1 MRFRFIRDHEEQYP
15 IRRMCSVLSVSPS
28 GYYAW
33 CQRPPSERALA
44 NRQLVT
50 KIRAIYDASRQ
61 LYGYRKVHRTLLASL
76 IACGRNRVARLMRR
90 AGLRSRRR
98 RRYQVTTTQSQ
109 HRRPVAPNWLAG
121 QFTATAPNQKW
132 VSDITYIRTR
142 QGWLYLAAVLDLFS
156 RRVVGWAMERYLTD
170 TLTVKAL
177 EMALARRQVPDGLL
191 HHSDRGSQ
199 YASGRYLARL
209 DQARA
214 LTSMSR
220 RGNVYDNAP
229 MESFFATLKTELV
242 HHRDYSTRQEAKSD
256 IFEYIEV
263 FYNRQRLHES
273 LDYRSPADF
282 ESLLAPP

>member
-170 TLTVKAL
+170 TLTVRAL

>member
-33 CQRPPSERALA
+33 RQRPPSERELA

-50 KIRAIYDASRQ
+50 KIRAIHDASRQ
-61 LYGYRKVHRTLLASL
+61 VYGYRKVHRTLLASL
-76 IACGRNRVARLMRR
+76 IACGRNRVARLMHR

-109 HRRPVAPNWLAG
+109 HRRPVAPNRLAG
-121 QFTATAPNQKW
+121 QFAATAPNQKW

-170 TLTVKAL
+170 NLTVKAL
-177 EMALARRQVPDGLL
+177 EMALARRQVLAGLL

-199 YASGRYLARL
+199 YASSRYLARL
-209 DQARA
+209 GQARA

-263 FYNRQRLHES
+263 FYNRQRLHQS